1 MTSLASYNK
10 AQLIELV
17 ESYRAQRDENEAK
30 LARQEKVVSDLTQA
44 NEMLS
49 SVVEDAAQPADAGT
63 PGDMMVTGLLKAC
76 VPATRKDGSPVDGLF
91 KYAVE
96 LSVSYTTGQDAD
108 GNYAWDR
115 VSAYKTLWFTCDE
128 AMASTL
134 TELLEANDWTLV
146 RSWYRYGTKAANVV
160 STKVIGDDGQQV
172 VGKNGQPVF
181 AKRLK
186 YAADLRGQQV
196 DVIKFSAKADDDA
209 NTPDVDENDV

>member
-1 MTSLASYNK
+1 MSSLASYNK
-10 AQLIELV
+10 AQLIELI
-17 ESYRAQRDENEAK
+17 SGYRTQID
-30 LARQEKVVSDLTQA
+30 DLTQA

-49 SVVEDAAQPADAGT
+49 SAVEDAATDTGAS
-63 PGDMMVTGLLKAC
+63 GDMMVTGLLKAC
-76 VPATRKDGSPVDGLF
+76 VPATRKDGSPVDGLY

-96 LSVSYTTGQDAD
+96 LSVSYTTGKDAD
-108 GNYAWDR
+108 GNYAYDR

-172 VGKNGQPVF
+172 IGRNGQPLF
-181 AKRLK
+181 GKSLK
-186 YAADLRGQQV
+186 YAADLRGLQV
-196 DVIKFSAKADDDA
+196 DVIKFAAKADDDDNLA
-209 NTPDVDENDV
+209 DVDDNDV